1 MVDAKSTL
9 RNIAVSV
16 LDELFGKKPAA
27 EGAKPVGGNSLGKLD
42 DIKLDDLTRKKVQL
56 DQKERVILADVRK
69 LESEKR
75 KLFEEG
81 ARNASEREQR
91 VLARRML
98 GLDQQAKNADAM
110 LMDISKQIR
119 IVDGLIQIKERVR
132 LKEELGLQSIFQ
144 NMDMTELVGII
155 EKASVDSEVNT
166 RALDDLLNQMEKAN
180 NASPQFTEDDDVME
194 IVRQMQQAREAAD
207 NPVELEQHY
216 NDLARKAESGAKENA
231 EEEL

>member
-1 MVDAKSTL
+1 MADTKNNLLNFGLNLL
-9 RNIAVSV
+9 R
-16 LDELFGKKPAA
+16 ELVKEKPGA
-27 EGAKPVGGNSLGKLD
+27 EGAKPAASGSLGKLD
-42 DIKLDDLTRKKVQL
+42 DIKLEDLTRKKVQL
-56 DQKERVILADVRK
+56 DQKERIILADVRK

-119 IVDGLIQIKERVR
+119 IVDGLVQIKERVR

-144 NMDMTELVGII
+144 DMDMTELLGII

-166 RALDDLLNQMEKAN
+166 RALDDVLNEMEKASS
-180 NASPQFTEDDDVME
+180 ASPQYTEDDDVME

-207 NPVELEQHY
+207 NPADLEKHY
-216 NDLARKAESGAKENA
+216 NDLARKTEAGAKEGA